1 LIEKIFNNTIFTT
14 SVSIATIY
22 ALFGDDF
29 RLAFFESSTD
39 LFFNILNIIVFIL
52 FGVEIIMAC
61 KINTKFFGGFF
72 FWLDTI
78 STLIMILDITW
89 ISEILFIN

>member
-22 ALFGDDF
+22 ALFGDDL
-29 RLAFFESSTD
+29 RLAFFEDKDD
-39 LFFNILNIIVFIL
+39 LYFNILSIIAFIL
-52 FGVEIIMAC
+52 FGVEIIMAS
-61 KINTKFFGGFF
+61 KIDRKFFGGFF

-78 STLIMILDITW
+78 STLTVILDITW
-89 ISEILFIN
+89 VSDILFAG